1 MKLFYTMGGGFGH
14 LYRVFIFINQFK
26 IEGFK
31 ILTTNQLAYNLFDSK
46 NILFLSPET
55 YSAEI
60 EQFFQ
65 LKFPKLLVSDLYIDT
80 FPYGLLGEL
89 PFKKIGSV
97 RIHYIAR
104 RLIWGKYK
112 HFAKEDFRFSTIY
125 QIEPL
130 EEEHAQFIESR
141 THELIHLNL
150 NYPVPDAS
158 RIPSNSI
165 PKQKPIWLVVHTFKK
180 EEVESLLHYAEEVA
194 TLHHIFPFLVVLSD
208 QAIEV
213 RNGICFS
220 YFPAIDWFPLADRIF
235 TGAGFNIA
243 QQIKPFLS
251 KTTLIPFPRLYD
263 DQVWRAANIGK
274 PT

>member
-14 LYRVFIFINQFK
+14 LYRVSIFINQFK
-26 IEGFK
+26 IEDFK

-80 FPYGLLGEL
+80 FPFGLLGEL
-89 PFKKIGSV
+89 SVEKIESV
-97 RIHYIAR
+97 KVHYIAR

-112 HFAKEDFRFSTIY
+112 RVAKEKFRFSTIY

-130 EEEHAQFIESR
+130 EEEHRQFITSR
-141 THELIHLNL
+141 THELIQLDL
-150 NYPVPDAS
+150 NYPLPDIS
-158 RIPSNSI
+158 RIPSDLI
-165 PKQKPIWLVVHTFKK
+165 PKQKPIWIVVHTFKK

-194 TLHHIFPFLVVLSD
+194 VLQNIFPFFVVLSD
-208 QAIEV
+208 QTIEV

-220 YFPAIDWFPLADRIF
+220 YFPAMDWFPLADRIF

-263 DQVWRAANIGK
+263 DQVWRAATIAK
-274 PT
+274 PM